1 MKIGLI
7 GLGRIGQVHLESLGA
22 IDGVEVVCVSDIDE
36 TLCQQTVNKFNI
48 PTYTLTYEELV
59 SDPEVQAVW
68 VCSPSNLH
76 YTHVSTC
83 LSNNKL
89 VFCEKPLEIDV
100 EKIKT
105 LINKYPNINKR
116 LMVGF
121 NRRFDPNFSFVKNN
135 IQKIGKPTILKITS
149 RDPQPPS
156 IDYIKSS
163 GGIFMDMTIHDF
175 DMASFLVG
183 AKPISIFATGS
194 VNYDSQFIGIDID
207 TALVTIKFENGVICN
222 IDNSRKC
229 TYGYDQRLEFLGDQ
243 GMLSAENEKEHQATF
258 FNSTGLES
266 SLCKDFFIDRYTQAY
281 FIENQSFVQCAQK
294 NIEFPVTAKDALIAL
309 QLAQAANL
317 SLKHNKVIH
326 LND

>member
-36 TLCQQTVNKFNI
+36 ILCQQKVNKFNI

-76 YTHVSTC
+76 FTHVTASLT
-83 LSNNKL
+83 NNKL
-89 VFCEKPLEIDV
+89 VFCEKPLEIDI
-100 EKIKT
+100 EKIKQ
-105 LINKYPNINKR
+105 LIDQFPDINKR

-149 RDPQPPS
+149 RDPQPPP
-156 IDYIKSS
+156 IDYIKNS

-175 DMASFLVG
+175 DMASFMVG
-183 AKPISIFATGS
+183 AKPISIYATGG
-194 VNYDSQFIGIDID
+194 VNYNPAFTGIDID
-207 TALVTIKFENGVICN
+207 TALITIKFENGVVCN

-229 TYGYDQRLEFLGDQ
+229 AYGYDQRLEFLGDQ
-243 GMLSAENEKEHQATF
+243 GMLSAENEKEHQASL
-258 FNSTGLES
+258 FNSSGLQS
-266 SLCKDFFIDRYTQAY
+266 ALCKDFFIDRYTQAY
-281 FIENQSFVQCAQK
+281 SIENQTFIKCVQK

-317 SLKHNKVIH
+317 SLKQNKVIH

>member
-1 MKIGLI
+1 MKVGII
-7 GLGRIGQVHLESLGA
+7 GLGRIGQVHLESLSN
-22 IDGVEVVCVSDIDE
+22 ISEVEIVFVSDIDE
-36 TLCQQTVNKFNI
+36 TLCMETSKKYNI
-48 PTYTLTYEELV
+48 LKYSLNYEDLV
-59 SDPEVQAVW
+59 SDLEVQAVW

-76 YTHVSTC
+76 FTHVSAC

-89 VFCEKPLEIDV
+89 VFCEKPLEIDD

-116 LMVGF
+116 LMIGF

-135 IQKIGKPTILKITS
+135 IHKIGKPTILKITS

-207 TALVTIKFENGVICN
+207 TALVTIKYENGVICN

-243 GMLSAENEKEHQATF
+243 GMLSADNVKNHHASL
-258 FNSTGLES
+258 FNSSGLQS

-281 FIENQSFVQCAQK
+281 FIENQSFVDCAQ
-294 NIEFPVTAKDALIAL
+294 NNNEFPVTAEDALNAL
-309 QLAQAANL
+309 KFAQVANL
-317 SLKHNKVIH
+317 SLKQNKVIH

>member
-36 TLCQQTVNKFNI
+36 TVCQQAIKKFNI
-48 PTYTLTYEELV
+48 PKYTLTYEELV

-76 YTHVSTC
+76 YTHVTAC

-89 VFCEKPLEIDV
+89 VFCEKPLEINS
-100 EKIKT
+100 EKIQQ
-105 LINKYPNINKR
+105 LIDQYPEINKQ

-135 IQKIGKPTILKITS
+135 IEKIGKATILKITS
-149 RDPQPPS
+149 RDPQPPP

-175 DMASFLVG
+175 DMASFMVD
-183 AKPISIFATGS
+183 AKPISIYATGG
-194 VNYDSQFIGIDID
+194 VNYNPAFTGIDID
-207 TALVTIKFENGVICN
+207 TALITIKFENGVVCN

-229 TYGYDQRLEFLGDQ
+229 AYGYDQRLELLGDE
-243 GMLSAENEKEHQATF
+243 GMLSAENENEHQASL
-258 FNSTGLES
+258 FNSSGLQS
-266 SLCKDFFIDRYTQAY
+266 ALCKDFFIDRYNQAY
-281 FIENQSFVQCAQK
+281 SIENQTFIECVQK
-294 NIEFPVTAKDALIAL
+294 NIEFPVTANDALIAL
-309 QLAQAANL
+309 QLAQAAND
-317 SLKHNKVIH
+317 SLKQNKVIH

>member
-36 TLCQQTVNKFNI
+36 TVCQQAIKKFNI
-48 PTYTLTYEELV
+48 PKYTLTYEELV

-76 YTHVSTC
+76 YTHVTAC

-89 VFCEKPLEIDV
+89 VFCEKPLEINS
-100 EKIKT
+100 EKIQQ
-105 LINKYPNINKR
+105 LIDQYPEINKQ

-135 IQKIGKPTILKITS
+135 IEKIGKPTILKITS
-149 RDPQPPS
+149 RDPQPPP

-175 DMASFLVG
+175 DMASFMVD
-183 AKPISIFATGS
+183 AKPISIYATGG
-194 VNYDSQFIGIDID
+194 VNYNPAFTGIDID
-207 TALVTIKFENGVICN
+207 TALITIKFENGVVCN

-229 TYGYDQRLEFLGDQ
+229 AYGYDQRLELLGDQ
-243 GMLSAENEKEHQATF
+243 GMLSAENEKEHQASF
-258 FNSTGLES
+258 FSSTGLES
-266 SLCKDFFIDRYTQAY
+266 SLCKDFFIDRYIKAY
-281 FIENQSFVQCAQK
+281 SIENQTFVQCAQK

-317 SLKHNKVIH
+317 SLKQNKVIH

>member
-1 MKIGLI
+1 MKVGII
-7 GLGRIGQVHLESLGA
+7 GLGRIGQVHLESLSN
-22 IDGVEVVCVSDIDE
+22 ISEVEIVFVSDIDE
-36 TLCQQTVNKFNI
+36 TLCMETSKKYNI
-48 PTYTLTYEELV
+48 LRYSLKYEDLV
-59 SDPEVQAVW
+59 SDPEVQAVF

-76 YTHVSTC
+76 YTHVSAC

-135 IQKIGKPTILKITS
+135 IHKIGKPTILKITS

-243 GMLSAENEKEHQATF
+243 GMLSADNVKNHHASL
-258 FNSTGLES
+258 FNSSGLQS

-281 FIENQSFVQCAQK
+281 FIENQSFVHCAQ
-294 NIEFPVTAKDALIAL
+294 NNNEFPVTAEDALNAL
-309 QLAQAANL
+309 KFAQAANL

>member
-1 MKIGLI
+1 MKVGII
-7 GLGRIGQVHLESLGA
+7 GLGRIGQVHLESLSN
-22 IDGVEVVCVSDIDE
+22 ISEVEIVFVSDIDE
-36 TLCQQTVNKFNI
+36 TLCMETSKKYNI
-48 PTYTLTYEELV
+48 LKYSLNYEDLV
-59 SDPEVQAVW
+59 SDLEVQAVW

-76 YTHVSTC
+76 FTHVSAC

-89 VFCEKPLEIDV
+89 VFCEKPLEIDD

-121 NRRFDPNFSFVKNN
+121 NRRFDPNFSFVKDN
-135 IQKIGKPTILKITS
+135 IHKIGKPTILKITS

-194 VNYDSQFIGIDID
+194 VNYDSQFIGVDID
-207 TALVTIKFENGVICN
+207 TALVTIKYENGVICN

-243 GMLSAENEKEHQATF
+243 GMLSADNVKNHHASL
-258 FNSTGLES
+258 FNSSGLQS

-281 FIENQSFVQCAQK
+281 FIENQSFVDCAQ
-294 NIEFPVTAKDALIAL
+294 NNNEFPVTAEDALNAL
-309 QLAQAANL
+309 KFAQVANL
-317 SLKHNKVIH
+317 SLKQNKVIH

>member
-22 IDGVEVVCVSDIDE
+22 IDGVEVVCVSDINE

-76 YTHVSTC
+76 YTHVTAC

-89 VFCEKPLEIDV
+89 VFCEKPLEIDS
-100 EKIKT
+100 EKIQQ
-105 LINKYPNINKR
+105 LIDQFPDINKR

-149 RDPQPPS
+149 RDPQPPP
-156 IDYIKSS
+156 IDYIKNS

-175 DMASFLVG
+175 DMASFMVG
-183 AKPISIFATGS
+183 AKPISIYATGG
-194 VNYDSQFIGIDID
+194 VNYNPAFTGIDID
-207 TALVTIKFENGVICN
+207 TALITIKFENGVVCN

-229 TYGYDQRLEFLGDQ
+229 AYGYDQRLEFLGDQ
-243 GMLSAENEKEHQATF
+243 GMLSAENEKEHQASL
-258 FNSTGLES
+258 FNSSGLQS
-266 SLCKDFFIDRYTQAY
+266 ALCKDFFIDRYTQAY
-281 FIENQSFVQCAQK
+281 SIENQTFIKCVQK
-294 NIEFPVTAKDALIAL
+294 NIEFPVTADDALIAL
-309 QLAQAANL
+309 QLSQAAND
-317 SLKHNKVIH
+317 SLNQNKVIN

>member
-36 TLCQQTVNKFNI
+36 ILCQQTVNKFNI

-76 YTHVSTC
+76 FTHVTASLT
-83 LSNNKL
+83 NNKL
-89 VFCEKPLEIDV
+89 VFCEKPLEIDI
-100 EKIKT
+100 EKIKQ
-105 LINKYPNINKR
+105 LIDQFPDINKR

-149 RDPQPPS
+149 RDPQPPP
-156 IDYIKSS
+156 IDYIKNS

-175 DMASFLVG
+175 DMASFMVG
-183 AKPISIFATGS
+183 AKPISIYATGG
-194 VNYDSQFIGIDID
+194 VNYNPAFTGIDID
-207 TALVTIKFENGVICN
+207 TALITIKFENGVVCN

-229 TYGYDQRLEFLGDQ
+229 AYGYDQRLEFLGDQ
-243 GMLSAENEKEHQATF
+243 GMLSAENEKEHQASL
-258 FNSTGLES
+258 FNSSGLQS
-266 SLCKDFFIDRYTQAY
+266 ALCKDFFIDRYTQAY
-281 FIENQSFVQCAQK
+281 SIENQTFIKCVQK

-317 SLKHNKVIH
+317 SLKQNKVIH

>member
-1 MKIGLI
+1 MKVGII
-7 GLGRIGQVHLESLGA
+7 GLGRIGQVHLESLSN
-22 IDGVEVVCVSDIDE
+22 ISEVEIVFVSDIDE
-36 TLCQQTVNKFNI
+36 TLCMETSKKYNI
-48 PTYTLTYEELV
+48 LKYSLNYEDLV
-59 SDPEVQAVW
+59 SDLEVQAVW

-76 YTHVSTC
+76 FTHVSTC

-89 VFCEKPLEIDV
+89 VFCEKPLEIDD

-135 IQKIGKPTILKITS
+135 IHKIGKPTILKITS

-207 TALVTIKFENGVICN
+207 TTLVTIKYENGVICN

-243 GMLSAENEKEHQATF
+243 GMLSADNVKNHHASL
-258 FNSTGLES
+258 FNSSGLQS

-281 FIENQSFVQCAQK
+281 FIENQSFVDCAQ
-294 NIEFPVTAKDALIAL
+294 NNNEFPVTAEDALNAL
-309 QLAQAANL
+309 KFAQVANL
-317 SLKHNKVIH
+317 SLKQNKVIH

>member
-36 TLCQQTVNKFNI
+36 ILCQQTVNKFNI

-76 YTHVSTC
+76 FTHVTASLT
-83 LSNNKL
+83 NNKL
-89 VFCEKPLEIDV
+89 VFCEKPLEIDI
-100 EKIKT
+100 EKIKQ
-105 LINKYPNINKR
+105 LIDQFPDINKR

-149 RDPQPPS
+149 RDPQPPP
-156 IDYIKSS
+156 IDYIKNS

-175 DMASFLVG
+175 DMASFMVG
-183 AKPISIFATGS
+183 AKPISIYATGG
-194 VNYDSQFIGIDID
+194 VNYNPAFTGIDID
-207 TALVTIKFENGVICN
+207 TALITIKFENGVVCN

-229 TYGYDQRLEFLGDQ
+229 AYGYDQRLEFLGDQ
-243 GMLSAENEKEHQATF
+243 GMLSAENEKENQASL
-258 FNSTGLES
+258 FNSSGLQS
-266 SLCKDFFIDRYTQAY
+266 ALCKDFFIDRYTQAY
-281 FIENQSFVQCAQK
+281 SIENQTFIKCVQK

-317 SLKHNKVIH
+317 SLKQNKVIH

>member
-1 MKIGLI
+1 MKVGII
-7 GLGRIGQVHLESLGA
+7 GLGRIGQVHLESLSN
-22 IDGVEVVCVSDIDE
+22 ISEVEIVFVSDIDE
-36 TLCQQTVNKFNI
+36 TLCMETSKKYNI
-48 PTYTLTYEELV
+48 LKYSLNYEDLV
-59 SDPEVQAVW
+59 SDLEVQAVW

-76 YTHVSTC
+76 FTHVSAC

-89 VFCEKPLEIDV
+89 VFCEKPLEIDD

-135 IQKIGKPTILKITS
+135 IHKIGKPTILKITS

-243 GMLSAENEKEHQATF
+243 GMLSADNVKNHHASL
-258 FNSTGLES
+258 FNSSGLQS

-281 FIENQSFVQCAQK
+281 FIENQSFVDCAQ
-294 NIEFPVTAKDALIAL
+294 NNNEFPVTAEDALNAL
-309 QLAQAANL
+309 KFAQVANL
-317 SLKHNKVIH
+317 SLKQNKVIH

>member
-36 TLCQQTVNKFNI
+36 ILCQQTVNKFNI

-76 YTHVSTC
+76 FTHVTASLT
-83 LSNNKL
+83 NNKL
-89 VFCEKPLEIDV
+89 VFCEKPLEIDI
-100 EKIKT
+100 EKIKQ
-105 LINKYPNINKR
+105 LIDQFPDINKR

-149 RDPQPPS
+149 RDPQPPP
-156 IDYIKSS
+156 IDYIKNS

-175 DMASFLVG
+175 DMASFMVG
-183 AKPISIFATGS
+183 AKPISIYATGG
-194 VNYDSQFIGIDID
+194 VNYNPAFTGIDID
-207 TALVTIKFENGVICN
+207 TALITIKFENGVVCN

-229 TYGYDQRLEFLGDQ
+229 AYGYDQRLEFLGDQ
-243 GMLSAENEKEHQATF
+243 GMLSAENEKEHQASL
-258 FNSTGLES
+258 FNSSGLQS
-266 SLCKDFFIDRYTQAY
+266 ALCKDFFIDRYTQAY
-281 FIENQSFVQCAQK
+281 SIENQTFIKCVQK
-294 NIEFPVTAKDALIAL
+294 NIEFPVTADDALIAL
-309 QLAQAANL
+309 QLAQASND
-317 SLKHNKVIH
+317 SLKQNKVIH

>member
-7 GLGRIGQVHLESLGA
+7 GLGRIGQVHLESLGSL
-22 IDGVEVVCVSDIDE
+22 DGVEVVCVSDIDE

-48 PTYTLTYEELV
+48 PKYTLTYEELV
-59 SDPEVQAVW
+59 SDTEVQAVW

-76 YTHVSTC
+76 FTHVTAS
-83 LSNNKL
+83 LINNKL
-89 VFCEKPLEIDV
+89 VFCEKPLEIDIK
-100 EKIKT
+100 KIKQ
-105 LINKYPNINKR
+105 LIDQFPDINKR

-149 RDPQPPS
+149 RDPEPPP
-156 IDYIKSS
+156 IDYIKTS

-175 DMASFLVG
+175 DMASFMVD
-183 AKPISIFATGS
+183 AKPISIYSTGG
-194 VNYDSQFIGIDID
+194 VNYNPAFTGIDID
-207 TALVTIKFENGVICN
+207 TAMITIKFENGVVCN

-229 TYGYDQRLEFLGDQ
+229 AYGYDQRLEFLGDQ
-243 GMLSAENEKEHQATF
+243 GMLSAENEKEHQASL
-258 FNSTGLES
+258 FNSSGLES
-266 SLCKDFFIDRYTQAY
+266 SLCKDFFIDRYIRAY
-281 FIENQSFVQCAQK
+281 SIENQTFVQCAQK
-294 NIEFPVTAKDALIAL
+294 NIEFPVTADDALIAL

-317 SLKHNKVIH
+317 SLKQNKVIH

>member
-1 MKIGLI
+1 MKVGII
-7 GLGRIGQVHLESLGA
+7 GLGRIGQVHLESLSN
-22 IDGVEVVCVSDIDE
+22 ISEVEIVFVSDIDE
-36 TLCQQTVNKFNI
+36 TLCMETSKKYNI
-48 PTYTLTYEELV
+48 LKYSLNYEDLV
-59 SDPEVQAVW
+59 SDLEVQAVW

-76 YTHVSTC
+76 FTHVSAC

-89 VFCEKPLEIDV
+89 VFCEKPLEIDD

-207 TALVTIKFENGVICN
+207 TALVTIKYENGVICN

-243 GMLSAENEKEHQATF
+243 GMLSADNVKNHHASL
-258 FNSTGLES
+258 FNSSGLQS

-281 FIENQSFVQCAQK
+281 FIENQSFVDCAQ
-294 NIEFPVTAKDALIAL
+294 NNNEFPVTAEDALNAL
-309 QLAQAANL
+309 KFAQVANL
-317 SLKHNKVIH
+317 SLKQNKVIH
-326 LND
+326 FND

>member
-1 MKIGLI
+1 MKVGII
-7 GLGRIGQVHLESLGA
+7 GLGRIGQVHLESLSN
-22 IDGVEVVCVSDIDE
+22 ISEVEIVFVSDIDE
-36 TLCQQTVNKFNI
+36 TLCMETSKKYNI
-48 PTYTLTYEELV
+48 LKYSLNYEDLV
-59 SDPEVQAVW
+59 SDLEVQAVW

-76 YTHVSTC
+76 FTHVSAC

-89 VFCEKPLEIDV
+89 VFCEKPLEIDD

-121 NRRFDPNFSFVKNN
+121 NRRFDPNFSFVKDN
-135 IQKIGKPTILKITS
+135 IHKIGKPTILKITS

-207 TALVTIKFENGVICN
+207 TTLVTIKYENGVICN

-243 GMLSAENEKEHQATF
+243 GMLSADNVKNHHASL
-258 FNSTGLES
+258 FNSSGLQS

-281 FIENQSFVQCAQK
+281 FIENQSFVDCAQ
-294 NIEFPVTAKDALIAL
+294 NNNEFPVTAEDALNAL
-309 QLAQAANL
+309 KFAQVANL
-317 SLKHNKVIH
+317 SLKQNKVIH

>member
-1 MKIGLI
+1 MKVGII
-7 GLGRIGQVHLESLGA
+7 GLGRIGQVHLESLSN
-22 IDGVEVVCVSDIDE
+22 ISEVEIVFVSDIDE
-36 TLCQQTVNKFNI
+36 TLCMETSKKYNI
-48 PTYTLTYEELV
+48 LKYSLNYEDLV
-59 SDPEVQAVW
+59 SDLEVQAVW

-76 YTHVSTC
+76 FTHVSAC

-89 VFCEKPLEIDV
+89 VFCEKPLEIDD

-116 LMVGF
+116 LMIGF

-135 IQKIGKPTILKITS
+135 IHKIGKPTILKITS

-207 TALVTIKFENGVICN
+207 TALVTIKYENGVICN

-243 GMLSAENEKEHQATF
+243 GMLSADNVKNHHASL
-258 FNSTGLES
+258 FNSLGLQS

-281 FIENQSFVQCAQK
+281 FIENQSFVDCAQ
-294 NIEFPVTAKDALIAL
+294 NNNEFPVTAEDALNAL
-309 QLAQAANL
+309 KFAQVANL
-317 SLKHNKVIH
+317 SLKQNKVIH

>member
-1 MKIGLI
+1 MKVGII
-7 GLGRIGQVHLESLGA
+7 GLGRIGQVHLESLSN
-22 IDGVEVVCVSDIDE
+22 ISEVEIVFVSDIDE
-36 TLCQQTVNKFNI
+36 TLCMETSKKYNI
-48 PTYTLTYEELV
+48 LKYSLNYEDLV
-59 SDPEVQAVW
+59 SDLEVQAVW

-76 YTHVSTC
+76 FTHVSAC

-89 VFCEKPLEIDV
+89 VFCEKPLEIND

-121 NRRFDPNFSFVKNN
+121 NRRFDPNFSFVKDN
-135 IQKIGKPTILKITS
+135 IHKIGKPTILKITS

-194 VNYDSQFIGIDID
+194 VNYDSQFIGVDID
-207 TALVTIKFENGVICN
+207 TALVTIKYENGVICN

-243 GMLSAENEKEHQATF
+243 GMLSADNVKNHHASL
-258 FNSTGLES
+258 FNSSGLQS

-281 FIENQSFVQCAQK
+281 FIENQSFVDCAQ
-294 NIEFPVTAKDALIAL
+294 NNNEFPVTAEDALNAL
-309 QLAQAANL
+309 KFAQVANL
-317 SLKHNKVIH
+317 SLKQNKVIH

>member
-1 MKIGLI
+1 MKVGII
-7 GLGRIGQVHLESLGA
+7 GLGRIGQVHLESLSN
-22 IDGVEVVCVSDIDE
+22 ISEVEIVFVSDIDE
-36 TLCQQTVNKFNI
+36 TLCMETSKKYNI
-48 PTYTLTYEELV
+48 LKYSLNYEDLV
-59 SDPEVQAVW
+59 SDLEVQAVW

-76 YTHVSTC
+76 FTHVSTC

-89 VFCEKPLEIDV
+89 VFCEKPLEIDD

-135 IQKIGKPTILKITS
+135 IHKIGKPTILKITS

-207 TALVTIKFENGVICN
+207 TALVTIKYENGVICN

-243 GMLSAENEKEHQATF
+243 GMLSADNVKNHHASL
-258 FNSTGLES
+258 FNSSGLQS

-281 FIENQSFVQCAQK
+281 FIENQSFVDCAQ
-294 NIEFPVTAKDALIAL
+294 NNNEFPVTAEDALNAL
-309 QLAQAANL
+309 KFAQVANL
-317 SLKHNKVIH
+317 SLKQNKVIH